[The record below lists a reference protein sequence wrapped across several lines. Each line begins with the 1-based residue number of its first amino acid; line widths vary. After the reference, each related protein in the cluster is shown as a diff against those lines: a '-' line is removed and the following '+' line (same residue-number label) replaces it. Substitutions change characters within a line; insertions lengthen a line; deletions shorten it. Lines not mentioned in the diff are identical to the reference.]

1 MGGISGIISGI
12 RGECVGHQACEDVI
26 VNRLE
31 LRCYTQLCRMK
42 EAVLLPR
49 FQTAWLVVIRG
60 ERETS
65 EHQPELGGA
74 SWPPRRRRL
83 SERLCFPLEHCL
95 RRLRTAVT
103 AYFPAEE
110 NLVFDLVSMSIWWL
124 FLKRRSTEKD
134 HRSSRGSKP
143 AKNQLGQH
151 VAADCTSTRLTGFT
165 GAAVENTTR
174 PQPSGIHNR
183 IYFGGKFTFHA
194 QFFKFIFSHFQ

>member
-1 MGGISGIISGI
+1 
-12 RGECVGHQACEDVI
+12 
-26 VNRLE
+26 
-31 LRCYTQLCRMK
+31 MK
-42 EAVLLPR
+42 ETVLLRR

-60 ERETS
+60 ERGTS

-74 SWPPRRRRL
+74 SRPPRRRRL

-124 FLKRRSTEKD
+124 FLNVGAQRKTNAAAEDLNRQRTSLGST
-134 HRSSRGSKP
+134 S
-143 AKNQLGQH
+143 LLTY
-151 VAADCTSTRLTGFT
+151 TSTRLTGFT

-183 IYFGGKFTFHA
+183 VYFLGKFTFHA
-194 QFFKFIFSHFQ
+194 QFFKFLFSHFQ